1 MNGRILAGQQNGA
14 HVIKLT
20 GDVRLTLCAAL
31 EDYLEHMFEDS
42 GLQSVTLNLHQA
54 EGIDSTTLG
63 ILARMAL
70 RARGENGF
78 KPVICSCDAS
88 INRLLESMAFDQIF
102 DIRKEDCSGPD
113 PVSEL
118 PTVLKDTAQVKQKVI
133 EAHGA
138 LMDLSEQNRLRFQD
152 LVTSLRRSQQP

>member
-1 MNGRILAGQQNGA
+1 MSGRILAGQQNGA
-14 HVIKLT
+14 YVIKLI

-31 EDYLEHMFEDS
+31 EDYLQRMFEDN
-42 GLQSVTLNLHQA
+42 GLQSVTVNLREA

-70 RARGENGF
+70 RARRECGF
-78 KPVICSCDAS
+78 KPIICSCDAS

-102 DIRKEDCSGPD
+102 EIHKEDASGPE

-118 PTVLKDTAQVKQKVI
+118 PAVLKDTAQVKQKVI

-138 LMDLSEQNRLRFQD
+138 LMDLSEQNRVRFQD
-152 LVTSLRRSQQP
+152 LVTSLKQN

>member
-14 HVIKLT
+14 YVIKLI

-31 EDYLEHMFEDS
+31 EDYLERMFEDS
-42 GLQSVTLNLHQA
+42 GLQSVTVNLREA
-54 EGIDSTTLG
+54 EGMDSTTLG

-70 RARGENGF
+70 CARGEFGF

-88 INRLLESMAFDQIF
+88 INRLLESMTFDQIF
-102 DIRKEDCSGPD
+102 DLRKEDCSGLE

-138 LMDLSEQNRLRFQD
+138 LMDLSEQNRVRFQD
-152 LVTSLRRSQQP
+152 LVTSLRRS